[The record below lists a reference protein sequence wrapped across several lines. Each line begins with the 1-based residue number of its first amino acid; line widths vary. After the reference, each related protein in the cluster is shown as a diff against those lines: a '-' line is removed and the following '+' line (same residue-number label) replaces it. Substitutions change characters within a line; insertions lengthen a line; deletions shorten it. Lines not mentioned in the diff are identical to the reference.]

1 MLVNGRRPSEDLWSR
16 TLSQIPAVYGRL
28 VYLSSLRDSDSGRYV
43 HHGLGLVFGEDEAD
57 RALRESHLGSF
68 REWLNMDLEQ
78 QKADLM
84 LYLSG
89 QPTERRRLVENWIRL
104 APYRG
109 VLPTVC
115 SEAER
120 GLFLLDLETL
130 LELIRNACAGA

>member
-1 MLVNGRRPSEDLWSR
+1 MLVNGRRPSEDLWHR

-28 VYLSSLRDSDSGRYV
+28 VYLASLRNSDSGRYL
-43 HHGLGLVFGEDEAD
+43 HHGLAMVFGEDEAD
-57 RALRESHLGSF
+57 RALRESHLGAF
-68 REWLNMDLEQ
+68 REWLGMNLEQ
-78 QKADLM
+78 QKADLV
-84 LYLSG
+84 LYLTG
-89 QPTERRRLVENWIRL
+89 QPIDRRTMVENWIRL

-130 LELIRNACAGA
+130 LELLKNARGAA